1 LTIKAPKQFYL
12 DRECLPRR
20 AGNVDNGRMDSV
32 IQEKV
37 LAVARAARGRT
48 ESLAWFR
55 VSLGLYYLAGLMTPE
70 TIDFKQVDREFN
82 RFIYHSI
89 GKGHSIASV
98 LQFMSGAKV
107 VEVVASPRFIAVFS
121 EHCPEVPVDTIGFL
135 LSLNLSVAKSIS
147 KLDIGGALL
156 DWIELQADIV
166 RKRKQEEAAKAEA
179 KAGAS
184 QQDDPVGPG
193 NL

>member
-1 LTIKAPKQFYL
+1 
-12 DRECLPRR
+12 
-20 AGNVDNGRMDSV
+20 MDSA

-37 LAVARAARGRT
+37 LAVMRCARSRE

-55 VSLGLYYLAGLMTPE
+55 VALGLYYLAGLMTPE

-82 RFIYHSI
+82 RFIYHAI

-107 VEVVASPRFIAVFS
+107 VEVVDSPRFIGAFS

-166 RKRKQEEAAKAEA
+166 RKRKQEAEAKAEA
-179 KAGAS
+179 SQQGDPAGA
-184 QQDDPVGPG
+184 GT
-193 NL
+193 L